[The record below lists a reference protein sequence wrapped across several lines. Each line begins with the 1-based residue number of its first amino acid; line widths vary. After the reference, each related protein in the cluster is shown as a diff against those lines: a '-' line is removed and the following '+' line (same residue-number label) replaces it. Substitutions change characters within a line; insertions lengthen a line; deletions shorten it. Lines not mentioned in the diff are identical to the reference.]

1 MEHLTSYDGTVLAYR
16 VDGSGRPVVCL
27 PGGPGLTPDYL
38 GDLGGL
44 ASSRQLILAEMRG
57 TGASAIP
64 NDPATYRCDRL
75 VADVE
80 ALRVMLGLDRMDLIG
95 HSAAANLAT
104 LYAAAHPERIG
115 RLVLVTPGLL
125 ALGLDPSDADHEAA
139 MVRRSGEPWYPG
151 ARDAL
156 AAAIAGDER
165 AETLRRYVPF
175 FYGRWDDAARA
186 NAVVEFERRAPDAEA
201 GYYADGAF
209 DPAGTRAAL
218 RSLTAPVLVYAG
230 ELDLSP
236 APEVAARAVG
246 LFPHGELAVQPGA
259 GHFPWVDDPAR
270 FSGAMASFL
279 G

>member
-80 ALRVMLGLDRMDLIG
+80 ALRVLLGLDRMDLIG
-95 HSAAANLAT
+95 HSAAANLAS

-115 RLVLVTPGLL
+115 RLVLATPGTFPGSMTRPGSAPRWL
-125 ALGLDPSDADHEAA
+125 PFWADRPRDRKHDQ
-139 MVRRSGEPWYPG
+139 
-151 ARDAL
+151 AR
-156 AAAIAGDER
+156 
-165 AETLRRYVPF
+165 
-175 FYGRWDDAARA
+175 
-186 NAVVEFERRAPDAEA
+186 
-201 GYYADGAF
+201 
-209 DPAGTRAAL
+209 PAGVRQD
-218 RSLTAPVLVYAG
+218 RSRDQRRPAPV
-230 ELDLSP
+230 
-236 APEVAARAVG
+236 
-246 LFPHGELAVQPGA
+246 
-259 GHFPWVDDPAR
+259 DP
-270 FSGAMASFL
+270 
-279 G
+279 

>member
-1 MEHLTSYDGTVLAYR
+1 MEQFTSYDGTVLAYR

-44 ASSRQLILAEMRG
+44 ASSRQLILPETRG

-64 NDPATYRCDRL
+64 DDPATYRCDRL

-80 ALRVMLGLDRMDLIG
+80 ALRVQLGLDRMDLIG
-95 HSAAANLAT
+95 HSAAANLAS
-104 LYAAAHPERIG
+104 LYAAAHPERIE
-115 RLVLVTPGLL
+115 RLVLVTPVMR
-125 ALGLDPSDADHEAA
+125 ALGCEPSDADHVAA
-139 MVRRSGEPWYPG
+139 MERRTGEPWYPD
-151 ARDAL
+151 ARAAL
-156 AAAIAGDER
+156 DAAIAGDESTG
-165 AETLRRYVPF
+165 TLRRYVPF
-175 FYGRWDDAARA
+175 FYGRWDAAARA
-186 NAVVEFERRAPDAEA
+186 HAEVEFEHRAPDAEA

-209 DPAGTRAAL
+209 DPAATRAAL
-218 RSLTAPVLVYAG
+218 RSLRAPVLIYAG

-246 LFPHGELAVQPGA
+246 LFPHAELAVQPGA

-270 FSGAMASFL
+270 FAAAMASFL